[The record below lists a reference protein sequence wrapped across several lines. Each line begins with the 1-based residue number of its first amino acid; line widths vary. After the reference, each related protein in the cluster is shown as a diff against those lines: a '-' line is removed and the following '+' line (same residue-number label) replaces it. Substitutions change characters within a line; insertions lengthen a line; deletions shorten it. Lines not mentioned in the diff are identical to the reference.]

1 MLNLLKR
8 LAKTE
13 KRKNGSP
20 DYFLLASI
28 LFLIFIGLIVLASA
42 SSPVSTKFTGKPNY
56 YFFRQLFIGVI
67 PGIIIA
73 IIFYNISAESLRKK
87 SFWVYIVSI
96 FMMCLVFVP
105 NIGLWAGGG
114 KRWIKLFG
122 FSFQPIELLK
132 IGLILYL
139 SAWLTKNTAGKNKFV
154 SLFVP
159 FSIIMAIPAI
169 IIILQPNIS
178 ALGIIIFIGA
188 VIYFVSKAPISHI
201 VILIIIAVLI
211 FLALMSEPYRWN
223 RMLTFKNPESDPL
236 GRGYH
241 IKQSLIAIG
250 SGGIWGKGLGFS
262 EQKMGFLPKPVITD
276 SIFSV
281 FAEEAGLVGSIM
293 LLICYGI
300 LVWRGI
306 RVAKKTNDDFSKIVA
321 VGIVS
326 WIGIQSFINIGA
338 MMNLMPLTGV
348 PLPFLS
354 YGGSALVCEL
364 AAMGILLNISKRN
377 SQP

>member
-1 MLNLLKR
+1 MLNILKK
-8 LAKTE
+8 LTKTGR
-13 KRKNGSP
+13 KRNNSP
-20 DYFLLASI
+20 DYFLLSSI
-28 LFLIFIGLIVLASA
+28 LFLVLLGLIILASA
-42 SSPVSTKFTGKPNY
+42 SSPISTKFTENPNY
-56 YFFRQLFIGVI
+56 YFFRQLFIGII
-67 PGIIIA
+67 PGLIIA
-73 IIFYNISAESLRKK
+73 IILYNVPIDLLKKK
-87 SFWVYIVSI
+87 SFWIYIVSI
-96 FMMCLVFVP
+96 LMMCLVFVP
-105 NIGLWAGGG
+105 GIGLWAGGG

-139 SAWLTKNTAGKNKFV
+139 SAWLTKNTNNKHSFA

-169 IIILQPNIS
+169 IIITQPNIS

-188 VIYFVSKAPISHI
+188 IIYFISKAPIRHIIILGII
-201 VILIIIAVLI
+201 VILIFSMLVLK
-211 FLALMSEPYRWN
+211 PYRWN
-223 RMLTFKNPESDPL
+223 RVLTFRNPESDPL

-281 FAEEAGLVGSIM
+281 FAEETGLIGSVI
-293 LLICYGI
+293 LLICYGFF
-300 LVWRGI
+300 VWRGI
-306 RVAKKTNDDFSKIVA
+306 RVAKKTKDDFSKIVA

-338 MMNLMPLTGV
+338 MMNLIPLTGV
-348 PLPFLS
+348 PLPFVS
-354 YGGSALVCEL
+354 YGGSALICEL
-364 AAMGILLNISKRN
+364 AAMGILLNISRGN
-377 SQP
+377 I